1 MDSYEIEEKSSSS
14 ETVQLV
20 SFTVENE
27 EYGVH
32 ISDVESVIRLPD
44 ITRLPQTPDFI
55 KGVINLRGNVIPVID
70 MRERFGLETTE
81 YLSTTRV
88 MVMKIKNRL
97 IGMIVDT
104 VSQVIVLN
112 NDDIEEAPEIVS
124 GLSREYI
131 EGIGKAANRMIIILK
146 IDRVLTTEEIR
157 KVKKAA
163 ERGVKLVESKKS
175 ENETG
180 GRKKKKSDAEAAAK
194 KTNQGNVK

>member
-88 MVMKIKNRL
+88 MVM
-97 IGMIVDT
+97 T
-104 VSQVIVLN
+104 
-112 NDDIEEAPEIVS
+112 A
-124 GLSREYI
+124 
-131 EGIGKAANRMIIILK
+131 
-146 IDRVLTTEEIR
+146 
-157 KVKKAA
+157 
-163 ERGVKLVESKKS
+163 
-175 ENETG
+175 
-180 GRKKKKSDAEAAAK
+180 GR
-194 KTNQGNVK
+194 

>member
-1 MDSYEIEEKSSSS
+1 M
-14 ETVQLV
+14 
-20 SFTVENE
+20 
-27 EYGVH
+27 
-32 ISDVESVIRLPD
+32 
-44 ITRLPQTPDFI
+44 
-55 KGVINLRGNVIPVID
+55 
-70 MRERFGLETTE
+70 TE
-81 YLSTTRV
+81 
-88 MVMKIKNRL
+88 M
-97 IGMIVDT
+97 
-104 VSQVIVLN
+104 
-112 NDDIEEAPEIVS
+112 DDIEEAPEIVS
-124 GLSREYI
+124 GISREYI